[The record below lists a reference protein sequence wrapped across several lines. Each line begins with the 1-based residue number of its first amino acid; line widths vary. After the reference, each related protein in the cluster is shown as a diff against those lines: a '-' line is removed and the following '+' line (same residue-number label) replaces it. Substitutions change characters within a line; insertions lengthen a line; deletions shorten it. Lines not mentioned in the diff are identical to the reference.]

1 MPLRYSIGI
10 MPTTYLTHARNT
22 RGRDFAVGDIHG
34 CFQRLQQVL
43 DGIGFDRATDRLFSL
58 GDLVNR
64 GPDSRQVL
72 HWLDQPWFHAICGNH
87 DFMIWRDGLGDP
99 FPNVDH
105 RLHGGDWFVGLPAAE
120 RRAIAER
127 LQQLP
132 VVAEVDTAD
141 GPVGLLH
148 AECPFDDWQHLR
160 DRPLE
165 ADNLHTCLWARW
177 RIRQGDNSVIENIR
191 AVAHGHNTID
201 EARVLGNRY
210 YLDTGGWMSGRG
222 HFSLLQL
229 DTLELLRWPAA
240 TR

>member
-1 MPLRYSIGI
+1 
-10 MPTTYLTHARNT
+10 MPTSSYVTYARNT

-34 CFQRLQQVL
+34 CFNRLQQLL

-64 GPDSRQVL
+64 GPDSQQAL
-72 HWLDQPWFHAICGNH
+72 HWLDQPWFHAISGNH

-99 FPNVDH
+99 FPSVDH
-105 RLHGGDWFVGLPAAE
+105 RLHGGSWFAGLPAAE

-132 VVAEVDTAD
+132 IVAEVDTAD

-148 AECPFDDWQHLR
+148 AECPYNDWQHLR
-160 DRPLE
+160 DRPLGDDE
-165 ADNLHTCLWARW
+165 LHTCLWARW
-177 RIRQGDNSVIENIR
+177 RIRQGDTSVIENIR
-191 AVAHGHNTID
+191 AVAHGHNTIGA
-201 EARVLGNRY
+201 ARVLGNRY
-210 YLDTGGWMSGRG
+210 YLDTGGWMDGRG

-229 DTLELLRWPAA
+229 DTLELQRWPR
-240 TR
+240 TD